1 MQLSRLVH
9 GAGKRGRNKKNK
21 KIKICFTP
29 ESLRHGGAVTPPFDK
44 GGFRT
49 GVTDCHVG
57 AMPLLAMT
65 RYETKKFQEIFAKED
80 GNVQLF
86 VVGKQG

>member
-9 GAGKRGRNKKNK
+9 GAEKRGRN
-21 KIKICFTP
+21 
-29 ESLRHGGAVTPPFDK
+29 
-44 GGFRT
+44 
-49 GVTDCHVG
+49 
-57 AMPLLAMT
+57 
-65 RYETKKFQEIFAKED
+65 KKFQEIFAKED